1 MDMKS
6 LNGLNIKI
14 YADGANL
21 EQIKI
26 FNNDPLIKGF
36 TTNPTL
42 MKNQGIEDYEG
53 FAKELLNIVNKKP
66 ISFEI
71 FADESDQ
78 IIEQAKY
85 ISSWASNV
93 YVKVPVTN
101 TKGEFL
107 GDAISKLSE
116 DEVKLNITAVFTD
129 KQVSDLFFLT

>member
-6 LNGLNIKI
+6 LNELNIKI

-116 DEVKLNITAVFTD
+116 DEVKLNITAVFIN
-129 KQVSDLFFLT
+129 